1 VKKTSRNEFEATFGV
16 PTHPS
21 CMKIFLL
28 LFSLLVTATPA
39 FSQSASFLALLENAT
54 KGEADAQN
62 EVAIAYSEGKGIKP
76 DQKKAVYWF
85 RKSAE
90 QGYALGACNLALH
103 YRMGWGV
110 RGNVTLMWK
119 YTFAAHALDG
129 LKCNPADVP
138 RKFTK
143 RNCSM
148 EKGWELAVAW
158 LRAHPNFKND
168 FGRQPWNDSAGEYP
182 ETLRESGGSVQL
194 PIRRSAKCS
203 KRRVVK

>member
-1 VKKTSRNEFEATFGV
+1 MLRAQTVA
-16 PTHPS
+16 
-21 CMKIFLL
+21 MKILL
-28 LFSLLVTATPA
+28 LLVLLLIAATPA

-54 KGEADAQN
+54 NGEADAQN
-62 EVAIAYSEGKGIKP
+62 EVGIAYSEGQGIKP
-76 DQKKAVYWF
+76 DQKKAVHWF

-110 RGNVTLMWK
+110 SGNVTLMWK
-119 YTFAAHALDG
+119 YFAAHALAG

-138 RKFTK
+138 HKFRK

-158 LRAHPNFKND
+158 LRAHPDFRND
-168 FGRQPWNDSAGEYP
+168 FGRQPWNDTASQYP
-182 ETLRESGGSVQL
+182 VTLRESGGSVQL
-194 PIRRSAKCS
+194 PIQRSAQCS
-203 KRRVVK
+203 KRRGLK